1 MVKTIKI
8 IIIGKVQNVFFR
20 IFVKKHA
27 DKLGIKGFT
36 RNFPNGSIKIIA
48 QGKNDSLDKL
58 IKQVKIGPDFA
69 KVDKIIVSIET
80 SNEIFQNFEIRY

>member
-8 IIIGKVQNVFFR
+8 IIIGRVQNVFFR
-20 IFVKKHA
+20 IFVKKYA

-36 RNFPNGSIKIIA
+36 ENLPNGSIEVIA
-48 QGKNDSLDKL
+48 QGENDSLDKL

-69 KVDKIIVSIET
+69 KVDKIIVSRET